1 MMGLLTMGNSLGIL
15 AGPLLAGIIIALFS
29 IGTTFTL
36 GVVILGAG
44 TVIFARNQWT

>member
-1 MMGLLTMGNSLGIL
+1 MGHSLGML
-15 AGPLLAGIIIALFS
+15 SRPLLAGISIDLFS
-29 IGTTFTL
+29 IGTTFIL